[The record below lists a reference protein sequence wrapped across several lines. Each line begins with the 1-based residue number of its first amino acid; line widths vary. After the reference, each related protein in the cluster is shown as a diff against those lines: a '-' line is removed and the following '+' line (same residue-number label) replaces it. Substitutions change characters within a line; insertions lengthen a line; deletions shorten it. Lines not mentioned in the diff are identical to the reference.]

1 MHIYPCGKLGPLKGT
16 VNVISGDPSWKQCPI
31 YNGFFI
37 RSKMWKILSF
47 FSLNKC
53 FFLWVSPLLLK
64 KKECGSHY
72 HRELTNENKQFRE
85 TKSLISNSYFIRE
98 LAFKGTVVKRTFPS
112 LLVGSVKIVLTVPL
126 RRTFMWKDNT
136 DRGFELSYKINFL
149 HFSISIQGFS
159 CNLLKLSPPLAR
171 HPSPLIN
178 PLEKLLIFLYTY
190 ILLKKHSSSKIIFS
204 PSV

>member
-1 MHIYPCGKLGPLKGT
+1 MFIFLYRRLHFAHLPLWKIRFFKGT

-64 KKECGSHY
+64 KKECGSHN

-112 LLVGSVKIVLTVPL
+112 LLVGSIKIVLTVPL

-136 DRGFELSYKINFL
+136 DWGFELSYKINFL

-159 CNLLKLSPPLAR
+159 CNLLKLSPPPPCSA
-171 HPSPLIN
+171 PIP
-178 PLEKLLIFLYTY
+178 PY
-190 ILLKKHSSSKIIFS
+190 
-204 PSV
+204 